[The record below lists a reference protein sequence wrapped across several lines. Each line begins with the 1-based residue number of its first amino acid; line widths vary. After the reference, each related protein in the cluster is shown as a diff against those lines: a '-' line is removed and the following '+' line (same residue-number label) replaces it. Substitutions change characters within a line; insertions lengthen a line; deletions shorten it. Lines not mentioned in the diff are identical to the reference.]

1 MSKIGKRYKT
11 ISEGL
16 DKTNS
21 YSIDDAIKLV
31 KEKAKAKFNETIE
44 ISFNLG
50 IDPKQTEQMVRG
62 VVTLPEGTGK
72 VVRVA
77 VFAKGNKVEE
87 AKSAGADIVGE
98 EDLADQIK
106 SGKFDFDRLIATPD
120 MMGLVGQLGKILG
133 PRGLMPNPKLGTVT
147 DDVADAVKNIKGGS
161 VEYRAEKAGV
171 VHAGIGKA
179 DFSVDAIKNNVRA
192 LADALQSAKP
202 SGAKGTYI
210 KGVTLSSTMGVGIK
224 IDPATLFVST

>member
-1 MSKIGKRYKT
+1 MSKTGKRYKT

-16 DKTNS
+16 DGAAN
-21 YSIDDAIKLV
+21 YPIDEAIKLV

-62 VVTLPEGTGK
+62 VVNLPEGTGK

-77 VFAKGNKVEE
+77 VFAKGAKADE

-98 EDLADQIK
+98 EDLAEKIK

-120 MMGLVGQLGKILG
+120 MMVLVGQLGKILG

-179 DFSVDAIKNNVRA
+179 DFSHDAIKNNVRA

-202 SGAKGTYI
+202 SGTKGTYI

-224 IDPATLFVST
+224 IDPATLFVTT